1 MKTVATNCNGGFTLV
16 ELVSCIVILGI
27 LAAVTAPNFFDNQT
41 FLARGY
47 ADEVASSLR
56 YAQRIAIASG
66 CKVQVTVNAAGYNAQ
81 QQAALAT
88 CNGAGAWTT
97 QVLRADGA
105 ALSGAT
111 PANVNVNPNTT
122 VEFQFDGRLAGGVA
136 TINVGPHVVTVDA
149 ATGRVSMQ

>member
-1 MKTVATNCNGGFTLV
+1 MQASHRSQRGFTAV
-16 ELVSCIVILGI
+16 ELVACIVIIGV
-27 LAAVTAPNFFDNQT
+27 LAAVATPSLFDNQT
-41 FLARGY
+41 FVDRGY
-47 ADEVASSLR
+47 ADEIASSLR

-66 CKVQVTVNAAGYNAQ
+66 CKVQVTVTAAGYNAQ

-88 CNGAGAWTT
+88 CNDAGAWVT

-111 PANVNVNPNTT
+111 PTNVNVNPDTT
-122 VEFQFDGRLAGGVA
+122 VEFQSDGRLAGGVA
-136 TINVGPHVVTVDA
+136 TINVGPHIVTVDA

>member
-1 MKTVATNCNGGFTLV
+1 MWRGGRYQRGVTLV
-16 ELVSCIVILGI
+16 ELISCIIILGI
-27 LAAVTAPNFFDNQT
+27 LLAVVAPTLFNNQT
-41 FLARGY
+41 FVARGY

-66 CKVQVTVNAAGYNAQ
+66 CKVQVTVTAAGYNAQ
-81 QQAALAT
+81 QQPALVT

-105 ALSGAT
+105 ALSGVT

-122 VEFQFDGRLAGGVA
+122 VEFQSDGRLAGGVA
-136 TINVGPHVVTVDA
+136 AINVGPHVVTVDA